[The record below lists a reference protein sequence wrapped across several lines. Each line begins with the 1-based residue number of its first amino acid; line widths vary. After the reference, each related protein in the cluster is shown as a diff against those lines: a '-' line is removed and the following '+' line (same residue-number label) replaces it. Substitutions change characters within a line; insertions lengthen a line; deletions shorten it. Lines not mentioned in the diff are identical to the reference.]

1 MLDTLYTCIRQH
13 SSFLKSFFFLI
24 LAYNV
29 NTAKPS
35 VTAIRP
41 STIGLSTTTLIPP
54 TTMKSTTRNTDSTSP
69 VLITVRPDTSTT
81 TTTSF
86 QSLQTTITNNDFQT
100 TPKPDDVSES
110 TFITSDT
117 AATFPV
123 SVPSLIDILTGNS
136 ENNTAD
142 TITNT
147 TTPLQTS
154 VPDFP
159 TFPNFPLATENDKK
173 ITVVRSLKILYL
185 SHLIVSSEKSNFLS
199 WLNFKYFY

>member
-1 MLDTLYTCIRQH
+1 
-13 SSFLKSFFFLI
+13 
-24 LAYNV
+24 
-29 NTAKPS
+29 
-35 VTAIRP
+35 
-41 STIGLSTTTLIPP
+41 
-54 TTMKSTTRNTDSTSP
+54 MKSTTRNTDSTPP
-69 VLITVRPDTSTT
+69 VLITVRPDASTT

-100 TPKPDDVSES
+100 TTKPDDVSES

-159 TFPNFPLATENDKK
+159 TFPNFPLATKNEKK
-173 ITVVRSLKILYL
+173 NNVVISLKVLY
-185 SHLIVSSEKSNFLS
+185 SSQLIVLSKKSNLETS
-199 WLNFKYFY
+199 LNFKYFS